1 MAEARS
7 TLNSPIDAAI
17 GLGKRP
23 PPSIAQTS
31 TRTREGD
38 RYASLTID
46 LIFTRSP

>member
-1 MAEARS
+1 M
-7 TLNSPIDAAI
+7 NSSIDAAI

-38 RYASLTID
+38 RYASLTIGKT
-46 LIFTRSP
+46 FGRST